1 MTAVTEPPG
10 TPRAAAAAPVAAEPP
25 VWGTAAR
32 TDTVVN
38 IIERAV
44 DESGDSVFL
53 DFSGVQLTYREVW
66 DLALRRA
73 GGLRAL
79 GVGPGDTVL
88 CLLDNNSDAVVSWFA
103 ANALGAVWVPVN
115 TALKADF
122 LRHQASDS
130 GAAVAIV
137 EGDYAERFVD
147 IEAGLPE
154 LTHLAYR
161 GGTAPDGLTR
171 VTALPLADVDAA
183 GDAAP
188 VGKPIPADYRDL
200 SMLIYTSGT
209 TGPSKGCMISH
220 NYAANLAATSAAKRD
235 RSHTLWTPLPLFHL
249 NAAATSVLATAVN
262 QSTLAIAPRFSV
274 SNFWPEVER
283 TGARRVSILG
293 VMISLIASMPDTPE
307 MVRCHGQIVQVGG
320 APWTPELIEIWQS
333 RFGVQSAGS
342 AVFGLTEATYITSTP
357 TSMAP
362 PLGCAGR
369 RNNDFDVRIVDDED
383 NELPD
388 GQPGEIILR
397 PRRPHIMFEG
407 YWRRPEATLAVT
419 RNLWFHTGDVGRFD
433 DDGWLWF
440 VDRKKDYL
448 RRRGENISSF
458 ELERTFRSHPDVT
471 EVAVHAVP
479 SEFTEDD
486 IKVTAILVEGSALT
500 EEQLCSWS
508 LDKLPYFAVPRYI
521 EFRRELP
528 KNATGKVLKYQL
540 RDEGVTPST
549 WVIDSSDLTIVKR

>member
-1 MTAVTEPPG
+1 MTAVTEPAG
-10 TPRAAAAAPVAAEPP
+10 TSQTAASSAPP
-25 VWGTAAR
+25 VTWGPGR

-38 IIERAV
+38 IVERAV
-44 DESGDSVFL
+44 RDAGDTVFL
-53 DFSGVQLTYREVW
+53 DFSGEQMTYRDVW
-66 DLALRRA
+66 DRVLRRA
-73 GGLRAL
+73 AGLRSL

-88 CLLDNNSDAVVSWFA
+88 CVLDNNADAVVSWFA
-103 ANALGAVWVPVN
+103 TNALGAIWVPVN

-122 LRHQASDS
+122 LRHQAADS
-130 GAAVAIV
+130 GAKVAIV
-137 EGDYAERFVD
+137 ESDYAERFVE
-147 IEAGLPE
+147 IEDGLPE

-161 GGTAPDGLTR
+161 GEASASLAR
-171 VTALPLADVDAA
+171 ITALPLADLDAA
-183 GDAAP
+183 GGGVELAPAP
-188 VGKPIPADYRDL
+188 VGYRDL

-235 RSHTLWTPLPLFHL
+235 RTHTLWTPLPLFHL

-262 QSTLAIAPRFSV
+262 QSTLAIAPRFSL

-307 MVRCHGQIVQVGG
+307 MLRCHGQIVQVGG
-320 APWTPELIEIWQS
+320 APWTPELIETWRT
-333 RFGVQSAGS
+333 RFGVESAGS

-357 TSMAP
+357 SDMSP

-369 RNNDFDVRIVDDED
+369 RNDDFDVRIVDDED
-383 NELPD
+383 NEVPD
-388 GQPGEIILR
+388 GRPGEIILR

-458 ELERTFRSHPDVT
+458 ELERTFRSHPDVS

-486 IKVTAILVEGSALT
+486 IKVTAILVDGSTLT
-500 EEQLCSWS
+500 EEELCAWS

-521 EFRRELP
+521 EFRPELP

-549 WVIDSSDLTIVKR
+549 WVIDSSDLTIAKR

>member
-1 MTAVTEPPG
+1 MTAVTESADTVTPDAAVTWGPG
-10 TPRAAAAAPVAAEPP
+10 
-25 VWGTAAR
+25 R
-32 TDTVVN
+32 TDTVIN
-38 IIERAV
+38 IVERAV
-44 DESGDSVFL
+44 RDAGDAVFL
-53 DFSGVQLTYREVW
+53 DFSGDVLTYREVW
-66 DLALRRA
+66 DRALRRA
-73 GGLRAL
+73 VGLRSL

-88 CLLDNNSDAVVSWFA
+88 CVLDNNADAVVSWFA

-122 LRHQASDS
+122 LRHQAADS
-130 GAAVAIV
+130 GAKVAIV
-137 EGDYAERFVD
+137 EADYAQRFLE
-147 IEAGLPE
+147 IEDGLPE

-161 GGTAPDGLTR
+161 GDASASLKR
-171 VTALPLADVDAA
+171 VTALPLAEVDAV
-183 GDAAP
+183 GVGEKFTPVP
-188 VGKPIPADYRDL
+188 VGYRDL

-262 QSTLAIAPRFSV
+262 QSTLAIAPRFSL

-307 MVRCHGQIVQVGG
+307 MLRCHGQIVQVGG
-320 APWTPELIEIWQS
+320 APWTPELIETWRT
-333 RFGVQSAGS
+333 RFGVKSAGS

-357 TSMAP
+357 PDMSP

-383 NELPD
+383 NEVPD

-419 RNLWFHTGDVGRFD
+419 RNLWFHTGDIGRFD

-458 ELERTFRSHPDVT
+458 ELERTFRSHPDVS

-486 IKVTAILVEGSALT
+486 IKVTAILVEDSTLT
-500 EEQLCSWS
+500 EEQLCAWS
-508 LDKLPYFAVPRYI
+508 LDKLPYYAVPRYI
-521 EFRRELP
+521 EFRPELP

-549 WVIDSSDLTIVKR
+549 WVIDSSDLTIAKR